1 MLRKPWMPAFLCRNE
16 SKAEFVRDLDDRIQ
30 SSLWLK
36 YGGHILKFMK
46 GNFKKREMLLS
57 QTEHTKNTFFTMNRH
72 TFFLQ

>member
-16 SKAEFVRDLDDRIQ
+16 SKAEVARDLDDRIQ

-36 YGGHILKFMK
+36 YSGHILKFMK
-46 GNFKKREMLLS
+46 GTFKKREMLLS

>member
-16 SKAEFVRDLDDRIQ
+16 SKAEFARDFDDRIQ

-36 YGGHILKFMK
+36 YSGHILKFMK
-46 GNFKKREMLLS
+46 GTFKKREMLLS

>member
-1 MLRKPWMPAFLCRNE
+1 MLRKPWMPAFFCRNE
-16 SKAEFVRDLDDRIQ
+16 SKAEFDRDLDDRIQ

-36 YGGHILKFMK
+36 YSGHILKFMK
-46 GNFKKREMLLS
+46 GTFKKREMLLS